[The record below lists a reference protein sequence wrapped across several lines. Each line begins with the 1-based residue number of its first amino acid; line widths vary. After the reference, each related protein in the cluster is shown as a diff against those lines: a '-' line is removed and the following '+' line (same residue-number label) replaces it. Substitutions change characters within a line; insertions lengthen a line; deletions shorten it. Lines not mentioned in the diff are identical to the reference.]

1 MTQKFNFGTILN
13 AVTTMVKKSVICIG
27 FTFLIYMFLLF
38 GSSMRKFESTSMRYK
53 IEDQITRYLLIK
65 TVLSLIAAAGA
76 YLIYGLL
83 LHLPMAIIFSML
95 FFVFNFVP
103 HIVKIVPIDDK

>member
-1 MTQKFNFGTILN
+1 
-13 AVTTMVKKSVICIG
+13 
-27 FTFLIYMFLLF
+27 
-38 GSSMRKFESTSMRYK
+38 MRYK
-53 IEDQITRYLLIK
+53 VEDQITRYLLIK